1 MDQSDARMTWPA
13 LAKSST
19 NKQMNDALLFIDLM
33 NQSDQLIYLVDDQL
47 RERMT
52 TLAN

>member
-13 LAKSST
+13 LAKSET
-19 NKQMNDALLFIDLM
+19 NKQMNDALLCIDL
-33 NQSDQLIYLVDDQL
+33 NESVGPTQLF